1 MAARAIAS
9 FAAWPC
15 LLALGTA
22 VAAADPSPGKLPESA
37 IARLGDNRLRHAAP
51 ANCLTFLPDSRQII
65 TGGQDQRLRV
75 WDVQTGAAVRSVEV
89 SYSPMSL
96 RFTHDGAR
104 LAVAAGYGSHLRF
117 LYPETLEESDF
128 ATGTGNE
135 FALSESGKLVAT
147 VASDT
152 LTVSEIDTALP
163 KLEIPVVS
171 PTGYRSA
178 FHPDG
183 KSIAVANPSGK
194 VTLFKVA
201 GGKPILTLNHGGP
214 INGLVMSTDGK
225 RLVTGG
231 DGVNGTLKIWRLDRS
246 GDAKNVK
253 PVMEVKGV
261 SRPRAWF
268 GADRIAAAG
277 IDGAGVYDLASKRW
291 AGFARGVT
299 GEWAVSPD
307 EKYVAA
313 IGGDS
318 LRVRIWELA
327 SGKQLHSEN
336 DTFPNVAL
344 LAPIPDCKS
353 LFFLAG
359 DVAYRWSMDKS
370 EVVGAGRLPS
380 SAIVAASGR
389 GRLAIATPREVL
401 IYDDF
406 APAKDLNSKPSR
418 TLSEHAASPRAV
430 AVSSDGRRV
439 AYSGEAERVIVADAA
454 TGKAIRVLPVKT
466 VGLGLAFTRDGSK
479 LAVVG
484 RDGFLRLWP
493 IDAEGGEDSDVW
505 RVRLQRAPRAAVAFS
520 PDGTMVAATS
530 ATMIKVVNPVTGEL
544 IAQLDRSEVDDG
556 VFQHVAFSPDSRLIV
571 TGAAGL
577 SGTVQVYDI
586 ARRTVI
592 RRFKTSLGSI
602 HRLAVFPDG
611 TRAVSAGAEEVITVW
626 DLTGRTGPRK

>member
-1 MAARAIAS
+1 MSARAIVS

-15 LLALGTA
+15 LLALGSA
-22 VAAADPSPGKLPESA
+22 VTAADPAPVKLPEGG
-37 IARLGDNRLRHAAP
+37 IARLGDTRLRHTAP
-51 ANCLTFLPDSRQII
+51 ATCLTFSLDGRRII
-65 TGGQDQRLRV
+65 TGGRDQRLRV

-89 SYSPMSL
+89 SYIPMSL

-163 KLEIPVVS
+163 KLEITVVS

-246 GDAKNVK
+246 GDAKNVR
-253 PVMEVKGV
+253 PVVEIKGV

-268 GADRIAAAG
+268 GADRIAASAR
-277 IDGAGVYDLASKRW
+277 DGAGVYDLSRKKW
-291 AGFARGVT
+291 VGFARGVA

-307 EKYVAA
+307 EKHLAA
-313 IGGDS
+313 FTPGS
-318 LRVRIWELA
+318 LRIRIWELA

-336 DTFPNVAL
+336 DAFSSVAL
-344 LAPIPDCKS
+344 LAPSADGKAVF
-353 LFFLAG
+353 LLAG
-359 DVAYRWSMDKS
+359 DRVFRWSVGQR
-370 EVVGAGRLPS
+370 EAVVAGRLPS
-380 SAIVAASGR
+380 TALVAASG
-389 GRLAIATPREVL
+389 GDRLAVATPKEVL

-406 APAKDLNSKPSR
+406 DPAKDLNSKPSR
-418 TLSEHAASPRAV
+418 TLSDHAAGPPAV

-439 AYSGEAERVIVADAA
+439 AYSGEAERVIVADAV
-454 TGKAIRVLPVKT
+454 TGKTLRVLPVRT
-466 VGLGLAFTRDGSK
+466 LGLGLAFTPDGKK

-484 RDGFLRLWP
+484 SDGFLRLWP
-493 IDAEGGEDSDVW
+493 IDSVEGEDSDLW
-505 RVRLQRAPRAAVAFS
+505 RVRLQRSPRAAVAINS
-520 PDGTMVAATS
+520 DGTKVAATS
-530 ATMIKVVNPVTGEL
+530 ATMIKVVNSATGEL
-544 IAQLDRSEVDDG
+544 LAQLDRRAVEDG
-556 VFQHVAFSPDSRLIV
+556 IFQQVAFSPDSRRIV
-571 TGAAGL
+571 TGSAGL
-577 SGTVQVYDI
+577 GGVIEVHDI
-586 ARRTVI
+586 KTRSVV
-592 RRFKTSLGSI
+592 RRFNTSSGSI
-602 HRLAVFPDG
+602 SLLAVFPDG
-611 TRAVSAGAEEVITVW
+611 NRAVSAGAEEAITVW
-626 DLTGRTGPRK
+626 DLTDRTGTPR